1 MYAKKKKASEALMS
15 NAMQTKGYTLL
26 SWYQM
31 LAAKDRHK

>member
-1 MYAKKKKASEALMS
+1 MQKKKHAIMSKAIQM
-15 NAMQTKGYTLL
+15 KGYTLL